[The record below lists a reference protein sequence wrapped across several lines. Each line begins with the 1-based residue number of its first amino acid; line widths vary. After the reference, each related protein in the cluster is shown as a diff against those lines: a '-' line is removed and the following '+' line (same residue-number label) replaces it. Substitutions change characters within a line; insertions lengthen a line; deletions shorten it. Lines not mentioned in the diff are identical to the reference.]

1 MYLKNMTQYKE
12 VAKKLSYFF
21 KFMEKSSNTI
31 YYNVKNIGYIEQL
44 LKKIFNE
51 INHQQQCVIS
61 HLSSSYT
68 IFDVNSID
76 PPKKSITIKD
86 YYVPITQLK

>member
-1 MYLKNMTQYKE
+1 MAKYKE

-21 KFMEKSSNTI
+21 KFMEESSNTV
-31 YYNVKNIGYIEQL
+31 YNNVKNIKYLENL
-44 LKKIFNE
+44 LKKIFEE

-68 IFDVNSID
+68 IVDVNSID
-76 PPKKSITIKD
+76 PPKKSITIRD
-86 YYVPITQLK
+86 YYVPITFMK